1 MMRAATLPLVIA
13 SPDRRSRWRIVGGAV
28 EHTAD
33 AGATW
38 RTESLGVDLPVRAGA
53 APAARVCWLA
63 GARGLVLLTT
73 DAVNWTRIAF
83 PESVD
88 LAAIEATD
96 ASHAIVTTAAGSR
109 FVTADGGATWIRQ

>member
-1 MMRAATLPLVIA
+1 MLIA
-13 SPDRRSRWRIVGGAV
+13 SPARESQWRIVNGAV

-33 AGATW
+33 GGATW
-38 RTESLGVDLPVRAGA
+38 QAQALGVDVPVRAGA

-73 DAVNWTRIAF
+73 DGVNWLRIGF

-88 LAAIEATD
+88 LVAIQATD
-96 ASHAIVTTAAGSR
+96 ATHATVTTVAARS
-109 FVTADGGATWIRQ
+109 FSTSDGGKTWTSR